1 MIKYPKTK
9 IKDVAESI
17 HGIKVDDFYRWLEN
31 VDSLQTKKWSK
42 KQNQLTRRILNKIP
56 NRSNLKKEFKKVLSF
71 DSISAPLPRK
81 NKYFFTKQLNL
92 QNQPVLFAREK
103 INGKPR
109 VLVDPNKLSKKGALS
124 LDWWYPSKDGS
135 LVAYGLSKD
144 GDEKSALFIKN
155 VLTGKNLSDKIPYA
169 SFCNLTWLP
178 DSSGFYYTRMP
189 IPGTVPA
196 GDEYYYQRVYF
207 HKIGENYKND
217 PVIFGEGREKEDE
230 FGVELSADG
239 RFLLVTAYKGW
250 VQTDI
255 YLFDRQENK
264 WITVVENIKAIFQ
277 ATIHRGF
284 IYILT
289 NHECPNYKVCA
300 VSLKDSR
307 KGKNYWKTIIKEK
320 KYPIQ
325 EICLVSDY
333 LFILT
338 LENVVSRLK
347 TFTLKGK
354 FLRDIESPD
363 KTFNLASISSL
374 NFEEEGDE
382 LFFSSQS
389 FFDPSTIYRVKI
401 PEFSVSV
408 WKKISFSIK
417 TNHYKAKQVW
427 YNSKDGTTIPMF
439 ILYKKRINYNSRNP
453 VLLTAYGGFSVSL
466 DPYFMPQ
473 IIPFLDRGGVYVIAN
488 IRGGGEFGETWHK
501 SGMLDKKQNSFDDF
515 ISAAEWLIN
524 NRYTNSKKLAIEG
537 GSNGGLLIA
546 AVLTQRPD
554 LFRVAV
560 ANVPLFDMIRYE
572 KSLIGRLWNKE
583 YGSVENKKQFKYL
596 LKYSP
601 YHNIKKG
608 LAYPALLINV
618 GEKDARVDPFHAK
631 KMCAV
636 FQQSTTSN
644 LPILIRIKTKSGH
657 GFGKPL
663 DQTIEEYTDTWG
675 FVFDQLGSSG

>member
-9 IKDVAESI
+9 IKNVAESI
-17 HGIKVDDFYRWLEN
+17 HGIKVEDSYRWLEN
-31 VDSLQTKKWSK
+31 PNSLQTKDWNK
-42 KQNQLTRRILNKIP
+42 KQNQLTRRIFNKIP
-56 NRSNLKKEFKKVLSF
+56 SRNNLKKEFKKVLSF

-81 NKYFFTKQLNL
+81 NRYFFTKQLNL

-103 INGKPR
+103 INGGSH
-109 VLVDPNKLSKKGALS
+109 VLIDPNKLSQKGVIS

-144 GDEKSALFIKN
+144 GDEKSTLFIKN
-155 VLTGKNLSDKIPYA
+155 VLTGKDLSDKIPYA
-169 SFCNLTWLP
+169 SFCDLTWIP
-178 DSSGFYYTRMP
+178 DSFGFYYTRMP

-207 HKIGENYKND
+207 HKIGEDYKND
-217 PVIFGEGREKEDE
+217 PIVFGEGREKEDE
-230 FGVELSADG
+230 FGVELSADS

-264 WITVVENIKAIFQ
+264 WITVVENIKSIFQ

-289 NHECPNYKVCA
+289 NHESPNYKVCA

-333 LFILT
+333 LFTLT

-354 FLRDIESPD
+354 FLRDIEFHD
-363 KTFNLASISSL
+363 KTFNLASICSL
-374 NFEEEGDE
+374 NSEEEGDE
-382 LFFSSQS
+382 LFFSSQF

-408 WKKISFSIK
+408 WEKISFPIK

-427 YNSKDGTTIPMF
+427 YNSNLGT
-439 ILYKKRINYNSRNP
+439 
-453 VLLTAYGGFSVSL
+453 
-466 DPYFMPQ
+466 PY
-473 IIPFLDRGGVYVIAN
+473 
-488 IRGGGEFGETWHK
+488 
-501 SGMLDKKQNSFDDF
+501 SFF
-515 ISAAEWLIN
+515 N
-524 NRYTNSKKLAIEG
+524 T
-537 GSNGGLLIA
+537 
-546 AVLTQRPD
+546 
-554 LFRVAV
+554 
-560 ANVPLFDMIRYE
+560 
-572 KSLIGRLWNKE
+572 
-583 YGSVENKKQFKYL
+583 
-596 LKYSP
+596 
-601 YHNIKKG
+601 
-608 LAYPALLINV
+608 
-618 GEKDARVDPFHAK
+618 
-631 KMCAV
+631 
-636 FQQSTTSN
+636 
-644 LPILIRIKTKSGH
+644 
-657 GFGKPL
+657 
-663 DQTIEEYTDTWG
+663 
-675 FVFDQLGSSG
+675 